1 MALQIDLK
9 SLVVETVTN
18 PRGAAERVL
27 DLRLGRDSL
36 GLLVALVAVVNTIL
50 YSLSI
55 TLFETSTGFQTGMNL
70 PILYLL
76 ILTTVI
82 VLGAVVMQWVGQA
95 FGGQAS
101 LAELLSLIVWLQAMR
116 AIAQAGLLVMT
127 LILPG
132 LANMVAL
139 VLGLFGL
146 WIMVNFLDVAQRWNS
161 LGKSF
166 VVMVLAGFGFV
177 FGLSLFMLLVGASPM
192 GV

>member
-1 MALQIDLK
+1 MALQIDFK
-9 SLVVETVTN
+9 SLITETVTA
-18 PRGAAERVL
+18 PRSAAERVL
-27 DLRLGRDSL
+27 ALGLGKESL

-50 YSLSI
+50 YSLSLS
-55 TLFETSTGFQTGMNL
+55 LFESSTGVQTGMNL
-70 PILYLL
+70 PILYLM
-76 ILTTVI
+76 ILTSVI
-82 VLGAVVMQWVGQA
+82 VLGAVVLRWVGQM

-101 LAELLSLIVWLQAMR
+101 LGQLLSLIVWLQVMR
-116 AIAQAGLLVMT
+116 AIAQAGLLVLT

-146 WIMVNFLDVAQRWNS
+146 WIMVNFLDVAQGWNS

-166 VVMVLAGFGFV
+166 LVMVLAGGGFV
-177 FGLSLFMLLVGASPM
+177 FGLSLFMLLIGASPM